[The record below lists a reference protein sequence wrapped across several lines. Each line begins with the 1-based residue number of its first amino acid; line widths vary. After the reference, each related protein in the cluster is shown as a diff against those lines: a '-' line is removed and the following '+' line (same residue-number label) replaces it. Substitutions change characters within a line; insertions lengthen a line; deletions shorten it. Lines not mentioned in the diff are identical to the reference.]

1 MEERKRA
8 LGPDHPDTLTTMN
21 NLVNNYK
28 DQEKYN
34 DAEELYRECL
44 EERKRVLEPDD
55 PDILAR

>member
-1 MEERKRA
+1 MS
-8 LGPDHPDTLTTMN
+8 

-55 PDILAR
+55 PYILER